1 MRGSSLIIAAEWAR
15 SSRAFILRVIFFPCL
30 RWIDVIITIIEVSV
44 GVVGV
49 LWISIFCVETVS
61 ILLHALIN
69 LTHLFYGHLPGI
81 VIFLLCNQ
89 FFRFLHIQFFLFLVR
104 YHLLLCFEASQEAVV
119 SLISGGFDSAVASYL
134 TMKRGAKTHF
144 LFFNLGGAAHEIGV
158 KQVSYYLWKK
168 FGSAARVKFI
178 SVPFEEVVGELLQNI
193 NHSYRG
199 VVLKRMMLRVAQR
212 VADKIK
218 AEAPITSESIGQVS
232 SQTLTNLGVIDQV
245 TDTLRL

>member
-69 LTHLFYGHLPGI
+69 LTHLFYGHLSGI

-119 SLISGGFDSAVASYL
+119 TGALLGRSKCTTDLAEFSSSGTLCLLGKYLDILPLLVFRHGLLMRCIRLLHRLETLYLCLRSWLRSSRKATRSIIIGLQSRSYGQLIRTLCS
-134 TMKRGAKTHF
+134 
-144 LFFNLGGAAHEIGV
+144 
-158 KQVSYYLWKK
+158 
-168 FGSAARVKFI
+168 SAASDRLKHLLVKEIVVVVSTSATPKLYGSRVR
-178 SVPFEEVVGELLQNI
+178 S
-193 NHSYRG
+193 
-199 VVLKRMMLRVAQR
+199 KRHH
-212 VADKIK
+212 
-218 AEAPITSESIGQVS
+218 
-232 SQTLTNLGVIDQV
+232 
-245 TDTLRL
+245 